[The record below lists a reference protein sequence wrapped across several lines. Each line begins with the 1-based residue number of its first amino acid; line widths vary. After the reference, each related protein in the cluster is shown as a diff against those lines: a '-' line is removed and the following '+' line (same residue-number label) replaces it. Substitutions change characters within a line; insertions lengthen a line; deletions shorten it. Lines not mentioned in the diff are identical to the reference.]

1 MLEAS
6 KSHTVM
12 QRRMEHFSTFL
23 QRITRLGK
31 TWCPSHLIS
40 SLKPN
45 ICLSGHLLGFNMP
58 LVLVPI
64 GTRKKK
70 GKLSTTYA

>member
-31 TWCPSHLIS
+31 TWCPSHLIYFVS
-40 SLKPN
+40 GDARESQNETSL
-45 ICLSGHLLGFNMP
+45 
-58 LVLVPI
+58 
-64 GTRKKK
+64 R
-70 GKLSTTYA
+70 